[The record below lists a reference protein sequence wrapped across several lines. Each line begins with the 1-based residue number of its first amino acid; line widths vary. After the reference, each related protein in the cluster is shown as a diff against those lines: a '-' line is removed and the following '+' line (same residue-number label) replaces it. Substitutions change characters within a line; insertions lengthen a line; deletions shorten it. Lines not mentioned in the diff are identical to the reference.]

1 VGFCGCAAFARCCL
15 SLKPLCFVL
24 PPYHQRRL
32 FRGAAFR
39 AFYST
44 RAQPGAQAELRQKP
58 RSPVTST
65 LGITNRMERMLTDQ
79 EAAELGRAI
88 DALIAE
94 RGLGAISKKDYELL
108 VFHHLSSSSALQSDG
123 NYLLANKFK
132 VTETKIKSLRLEAS
146 IRHKP
151 ANHKAVLG
159 DIAQRIIDE
168 MHKPDF
174 SSGMVSITL
183 ENPIDRREFE
193 HAIKTAKH
201 SVEYGINREILRID
215 ALALFEIILEN
226 VEHAEMRFKE
236 IVQAHIKTKAKQQE
250 VLDNTLTLRQKINKL
265 GQEVTS
271 NGGAVSLL
279 SAAAGLL

>member
-1 VGFCGCAAFARCCL
+1 
-15 SLKPLCFVL
+15 
-24 PPYHQRRL
+24 
-32 FRGAAFR
+32 
-39 AFYST
+39 
-44 RAQPGAQAELRQKP
+44 
-58 RSPVTST
+58 
-65 LGITNRMERMLTDQ
+65 MLTDQ
-79 EAAELGRAI
+79 EATELGRAI
-88 DALIAE
+88 DALITE

-108 VFHHLSSSSALQSDG
+108 VFHHLASSTALQSDG
-123 NYLLANKFK
+123 NYLLANKLK
-132 VTETKIKSLRLEAS
+132 VTETRIKSLRLEAS

-159 DIAQRIIDE
+159 GIAQRIIDE

-174 SSGMVSITL
+174 SGGIVSITL

-193 HAIKTAKH
+193 HAVKTAKH
-201 SVEYGINREILRID
+201 SVEYGINREILKID